1 LHYLRVDPDDAFPLA
16 LTVPWRE
23 LEMLTDSFDTLEKR
37 DLAGYRWGWSY
48 AEVVRFD
55 DMYVAL
61 YCMER
66 LEKCQLISNA
76 KGGHE

>member
-1 LHYLRVDPDDAFPLA
+1 
-16 LTVPWRE
+16 
-23 LEMLTDSFDTLEKR
+23 MLTDSFDTLEKR